1 MRWSLRAGVRLRTG
15 SRLHLLCPPPNP
27 APPFFTPRPLVPVSP
42 ARVLCG
48 AERGGDGARSHSRF
62 TSWLRLPCSQAKF
75 LSHTYILLPLE
86 PEEARSGPRRPGSPR
101 DHAVPTIWGHFC
113 SGDTPRAGPGPF
125 IPTSWPHLYSFQSS
139 PVSPLP
145 GSPLGT
151 PPPCVGRVCFGFR
164 RGPGGDLDP
173 RPWTPGLQLA
183 TPRTPGFSLA
193 LPRLSC
199 PLWGWWESSFYPQGL
214 RLRGFTERGL

>member
-15 SRLHLLCPPPNP
+15 SRLHLLCPPPQP
-27 APPFFTPRPLVPVSP
+27 CTSLLYPKTPGSCQPSQGPVRSGAGRRRRQKPQQVYVLAAAALLSSQVPVSHIHP
-42 ARVLCG
+42 SPLGAGRGPVGAQEARV
-48 AERGGDGARSHSRF
+48 
-62 TSWLRLPCSQAKF
+62 
-75 LSHTYILLPLE
+75 
-86 PEEARSGPRRPGSPR
+86 SPR
-101 DHAVPTIWGHFC
+101 SCRPHNL
-113 SGDTPRAGPGPF
+113 GPF
-125 IPTSWPHLYSFQSS
+125 LFRGHPESCSWPHLYSFQSS

-193 LPRLSC
+193 LPCLSC